1 MTSSLGRLFVA
12 IGLTLLAMSLV
23 VRLASLSRADRVGD
37 DLAIISSA
45 AVLLVGAVAS
55 RYGSRSSH

>member
-1 MTSSLGRLFVA
+1 MTSSVGRLFVA

>member
-1 MTSSLGRLFVA
+1 MTSSVGRLFVA

-37 DLAIISSA
+37 DLAVISSA
-45 AVLLVGAVAS
+45 AVVLVGAVAS